1 VGTHEH
7 DLHPEREEPV
17 RRPTELGRGAA
28 LVGDVEQLAERVR
41 PEDEEGVVCEVDVTS
56 TVLQTTWGIAI
67 SKSSLVRRKASG
79 SRQ

>member
-17 RRPTELGRGAA
+17 RGPAELGRSAA

-41 PEDEEGVVCEVDVTS
+41 PENEEGMVCEVDVTR
-56 TVLQTTWGIAI
+56 TVLQTTWGITI
-67 SKSSLVRRKASG
+67 SKTSLARRKPSG